1 MTDSSG
7 FDLGALLE
15 QAQAMQAQL
24 AEAQEVQANTTVEGS
39 AGGGKVTV
47 AMTGT
52 GEMQR
57 ISISPDVVDPSDVEM
72 LEDLVLA
79 AVRDAAT
86 QVAALQSSAIDGMG
100 LPDMGG
106 LGGMLGG

>member
-1 MTDSSG
+1 MTDQSG

-15 QAQAMQAQL
+15 QAQAMQSQL
-24 AEAQEVQANTTVEGS
+24 AEAQEQQANTTVEGS

-47 AMTGT
+47 TMTGD
-52 GEMQR
+52 GQMR
-57 ISISPDVVDPSDVEM
+57 GISISADVVDPSDVEM

-79 AVRDAAT
+79 AVRDASN
-86 QVAALQSSAIDGMG
+86 QVAEMQSSTIEGMG